1 MLTRDD
7 VIAGL
12 KEIDFGKF
20 IPEIEKILSANH
32 KEKDGPVLKKTRLM
46 KDQCSTTIVN
56 IEDDT
61 EKEIQQNI
69 EEQEEKLDDTH

>member
-1 MLTRDD
+1 
-7 VIAGL
+7 
-12 KEIDFGKF
+12 
-20 IPEIEKILSANH
+20 
-32 KEKDGPVLKKTRLM
+32 M

-61 EKEIQQNI
+61 ENEIQQNI